1 MMRLSPLNP
10 FRHACARFVA
20 TFALIVSAVVPTIAF
35 GQTNGAPPANAASR
49 PASNPNA
56 APFPPLS
63 VAEQQKLEILLSQWE
78 KQSQGT
84 KTLECQFQRWHYD
97 MFAAPPG
104 IHAEKCFG
112 AIKYAAPDRGLF
124 KVERKLTYDGMDA
137 ENKPMYS
144 EKPGQFGEYWVCNGE
159 ELLEFDRAKEECKIQ
174 QLPPEMRGQ
183 RILESPLPFVFN
195 LDAKQIQE
203 RYWVRQVQAP
213 KPGMMLIEAYP
224 KRQEDRAQ
232 YKLVQIGL
240 NEKTFLPEVLLM
252 YAPNFNVKTA
262 PKWDHYE
269 FTDIK
274 RNSITQ
280 GLTRFMN
287 SFIEEKPPVH
297 WKVFRNAYRAPGPP
311 QVTER
316 PMARPLSE
324 QR

>member
-1 MMRLSPLNP
+1 MMRLSPSNP
-10 FRHACARFVA
+10 HNHAFIRLTVTIVLVVVTSIAA
-20 TFALIVSAVVPTIAF
+20 PIDAFA
-35 GQTNGAPPANAASR
+35 QTNEVTQGNAANE
-49 PASNPNA
+49 PAVNPNA

-63 VAEQQKLEILLSQWE
+63 MAEQQKLDTVLGQWE
-78 KQSQGT
+78 TQSKGT

-97 MFAAPPG
+97 LFAAPAG
-104 IHAEKCFG
+104 VFAEKSFG
-112 AIKYAAPDRGLF
+112 VIKYAAPDRGLF
-124 KVERKLTYDGMDA
+124 KVERKLIFNGMGADG
-137 ENKPMYS
+137 KPMHD
-144 EKPGQFGEYWVCNGE
+144 EKPGQFGEHWVCNGE
-159 ELLEFDRAKEECKIQ
+159 ELLEFDHAKKECKIQ

-213 KPGMMLIEAYP
+213 KPGMLLIEAYP

-232 YKLVQIGL
+232 YKLVQIAL
-240 NEKTFLPEVLLM
+240 NETTFLPEALLM
-252 YAPNFNVKTA
+252 YAPNFNIKTA

-269 FTDIK
+269 FTDVK

-287 SFIEEKPPVH
+287 SFIEEKPPVD
-297 WKVFRNAYRAPGPP
+297 WKVYRNSFRP
-311 QVTER
+311 QITER